1 MAGDGGKVNR
11 QAWSFIDE
19 ANFAWRI
26 GRANE
31 DRLMLS
37 FHEALE
43 LLLKCPPLMAAER
56 CRLVDATGRVLR
68 ENVAADRAVP
78 AFDRV
83 MMDGYALRF
92 ADWQAGHRS
101 FRVTGSAPAGHAAVS
116 LSAEIGSCVE
126 VMTGAPCP
134 SGADCIVPVEEVVGG
149 DPGCVKFSEAAAP
162 VAGRFIHRAG
172 SDAAAGQILLESGV
186 LLGSREIGVAAS
198 CGAAWL
204 EVSRV
209 PEIAVIATGDELV
222 GVDEFPAPHQIRQ
235 SNAHSLAAALRLGGY
250 PPRHVGV
257 LNDEISAARPV
268 IEELLAAHDWLV
280 LTGAVSKG
288 ARDFVPTLLAD
299 LGCREIFHGVAQRPG
314 KPAGCWIGPGGQ
326 VVMALPGNPV
336 SALTGLHAFVFPAL
350 AVASGLPRP
359 SLRRVVMGD
368 GAMQLSGFT
377 RHLPVT
383 LRADGRAEPAA
394 TGNSGDFIGLLNSDG
409 FVTLPPR
416 GEAHAI
422 SAAFP
427 FTPWL

>member
-1 MAGDGGKVNR
+1 
-11 QAWSFIDE
+11 
-19 ANFAWRI
+19 
-26 GRANE
+26 
-31 DRLMLS
+31 
-37 FHEALE
+37 
-43 LLLKCPPLMAAER
+43 
-56 CRLVDATGRVLR
+56 VDATGRVLR
-68 ENVAADRAVP
+68 EKVAADRAVP

-101 FRVTGSAPAGHAAVS
+101 VRVSGSAPAGHAAVS

-149 DPGCVKFSEAAAP
+149 DPGCVKFSKAAAP

-288 ARDFVPTLLAD
+288 ARDFVPALLAD

-368 GAMQLSGFT
+368 GAMPLSGFT

>member
-1 MAGDGGKVNR
+1 MAGGDGKVNR
-11 QAWSFIDE
+11 QGLSFIDD
-19 ANFAWRI
+19 ANFAWRT
-26 GRANE
+26 GRENE
-31 DRLMLS
+31 DPLMIS

-56 CRLVDATGRVLR
+56 CRLEDATGRVLR
-68 ENVAADRAVP
+68 ENVVADRAVP
-78 AFDRV
+78 AYDRV

-92 ADWQAGHRS
+92 ADWQAGHRA
-101 FRVTGSAPAGHAAVS
+101 FRVTDSAPAGRAAVA
-116 LSAEIGSCVE
+116 LSAEIGTCVE

-134 SGADCIVPVEEVVGG
+134 SGADCIVPVEEVIES
-149 DPGCVKFSEAAAP
+149 DSGCVKFAESAAP
-162 VAGRFIHRAG
+162 VAGRFIHQAG

-209 PEIAVIATGDELV
+209 PKIAVVATGDELV

-235 SNAHSLAAALRLGGY
+235 SNAHSLAAALKLGGY
-250 PPRHVGV
+250 PPQHVGV

-268 IEELLAAHDWLV
+268 IEELLAAHDWLI

-288 ARDFVPTLLAD
+288 ARDFVPSLLAD

-314 KPAGCWIGPGGQ
+314 KPAGCWLGPGGQ
-326 VVMALPGNPV
+326 VIMALPGNPV
-336 SALTGLHAFVFPAL
+336 SALTGLHAFVMPTI
-350 AVASGLPRP
+350 AVASGLPR
-359 SLRRVVMGD
+359 LAARRVVMD
-368 GAMQLSGFT
+368 ARALQLSGFT

-416 GEAHAI
+416 GEMSAI

>member
-1 MAGDGGKVNR
+1 MAGGDGKVNR
-11 QAWSFIDE
+11 QGLSFMDG
-19 ANFAWRI
+19 ANFAWRT
-26 GRANE
+26 GREKE
-31 DRLMLS
+31 DPLMIS

-43 LLLKCPPLMAAER
+43 LLLKCPPSMATER
-56 CRLVDATGRVLR
+56 CRLEDASGRVLR
-68 ENVAADRAVP
+68 ENVAADRGVP
-78 AFDRV
+78 AYDRV
-83 MMDGYALRF
+83 MMDGYALRI

-101 FRVTGSAPAGHAAVS
+101 FRVTDSAPAGRAAVA
-116 LSAEIGSCVE
+116 LSAEIGTCVE

-134 SGADCIVPVEEVVGG
+134 SGADGILPVEEVGGG
-149 DPGCVKFSEAAAP
+149 DPGCVEFAESADP

-172 SDAAAGQILLESGV
+172 SDAAAEQILLESGV

-209 PEIAVIATGDELV
+209 PKIAVVATGDELV

-235 SNAHSLAAALRLGGY
+235 SNAHSLAAALKLSGY

-268 IEELLAAHDWLV
+268 IVELLASHDWLI

-288 ARDFVPTLLAD
+288 ARDFVPSLLAD

-326 VVMALPGNPV
+326 VIMALPGNPV

-350 AVASGLPRP
+350 AVAAGLPRR
-359 SLRRVVMGD
+359 SARRVVMD
-368 GAMQLSGFT
+368 DRAMQLPGFT

-383 LRADGRAEPAA
+383 LRADGRAEPAV

-416 GEAHAI
+416 GEMSAI

-427 FTPWL
+427 FTSW